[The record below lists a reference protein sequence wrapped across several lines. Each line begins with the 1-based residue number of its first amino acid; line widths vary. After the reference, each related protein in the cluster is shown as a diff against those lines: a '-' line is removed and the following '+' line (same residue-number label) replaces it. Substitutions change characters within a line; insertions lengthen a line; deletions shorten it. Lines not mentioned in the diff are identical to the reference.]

1 CHAWVLKGVTYFQLF
16 LIYMFAMTSPSR
28 AGNKVT
34 FFITLGCLVGTPF
47 LMASFQGASLGRMYP
62 VWSRQRGF
70 MSFLAVRPI
79 LTDEM
84 ITAKYRMA
92 ARCVLHIWVLVL
104 VMTGSW
110 LLLKGHAGDMAELSR
125 LFFSAYPGWRGPT
138 ILGLATMLVPIIT
151 WKQLTDNLVPV
162 LTGRKWL
169 ADGSVLGNFFLVMC
183 LIVAGL
189 WCGSH
194 PELLIRII
202 PPLTWLAGAWVIIKA
217 LLALLAFRL
226 ALRRGVLRVESV
238 LGIGTLARAGCRHT
252 DPGPPAPAP
261 GRITGP
267 EGCRPGR

>member
-1 CHAWVLKGVTYFQLF
+1 
-16 LIYMFAMTSPSR
+16 
-28 AGNKVT
+28 
-34 FFITLGCLVGTPF
+34 
-47 LMASFQGASLGRMYP
+47 
-62 VWSRQRGF
+62 
-70 MSFLAVRPI
+70 VRPI

-226 ALRRGVLRVESV
+226 ALRRGVLRVEAVPGFGS
-238 LGIGTLARAGCRHT
+238 LGRAGCRDT

-267 EGCRPGR
+267 EGCRPGRFALRAAPGPVRPCAPGAGLEPASLVDATRQQGLDWSPPGLCRCRWR